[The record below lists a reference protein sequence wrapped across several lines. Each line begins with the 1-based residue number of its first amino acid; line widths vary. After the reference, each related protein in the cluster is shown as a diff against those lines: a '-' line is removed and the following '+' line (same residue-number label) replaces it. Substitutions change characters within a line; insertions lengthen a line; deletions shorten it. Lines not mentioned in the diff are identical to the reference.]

1 MALPAEIANSYL
13 ATFTLGLIYGST
25 LCTSECLPYVTSY
38 IAGIGADFRKGVTA
52 TFIYNSGRVTAYA
65 ILGALAGTSKLFIN
79 NSLLL
84 PYQKYTLLA
93 FGIVSL
99 IVGIGILLKG
109 EYSSKACNGKNC
121 NPLGLWRLTGRFET
135 SAFIM
140 GLSKGLVV
148 CPPLL
153 ALLLS
158 SLAFSTP
165 IDSFILTFLFG
176 LGTALS
182 PLLILGGVTGW
193 LLNKAPLLSR
203 WISRI
208 GALILMLLGI
218 GIIINAVTLNNM
230 TL

>member
-13 ATFTLGLIYGST
+13 ATFALGLIYGST
-25 LCTSECLPYVTSY
+25 LCTSECLPYVASY

-52 TFIYNSGRVTAYA
+52 TFIYNSGRVAAYA

-79 NSLLL
+79 NSFLL

-93 FGIVSL
+93 FGIIS
-99 IVGIGILLKG
+99 ITVGIGILLKG
-109 EYSSKACNGKNC
+109 EPSSIACNGKNC
-121 NPLGLWRLTGRFET
+121 KPLGPWKLTSRFKT

-158 SLAFSTP
+158 SLAFSAP
-165 IDSFILTFLFG
+165 IDSFLLALLFG
-176 LGTALS
+176 LGTAIS

-193 LLNKAPLLSR
+193 LLTKAPLLSR
-203 WISRI
+203 WTSRI
-208 GALILMLLGI
+208 GALILMLLGV
-218 GIIINAVTLNNM
+218 GIIINAITLNN
-230 TL
+230 TPL